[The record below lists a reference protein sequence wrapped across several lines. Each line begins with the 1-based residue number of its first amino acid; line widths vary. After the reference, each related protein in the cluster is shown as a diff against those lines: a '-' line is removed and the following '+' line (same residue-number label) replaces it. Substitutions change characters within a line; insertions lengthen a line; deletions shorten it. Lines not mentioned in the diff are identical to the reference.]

1 MRSYLQSI
9 ENYRGFAI
17 ICIVAVHCF
26 HYGMNT
32 DSGAW
37 LAFQNFFY
45 GSTALF
51 VFISGYMFHHV
62 FYSRKRK
69 VIDFYTSKFKAV
81 IIPYLVLGTLATS
94 LLYVTGTGFYES
106 NVQIDP
112 RMFFDSEDTTLLTT
126 LKYILTGRML
136 TAYWYIP
143 FAFLL
148 FLMAPLHVKFVELNG
163 KYQAII
169 LTILCTLSVFVHRSY
184 ENTNPFQMLV
194 YFTPLYLL
202 GCSFSKYRDV
212 LLLNAKVKMAALVFV
227 VILLCIY
234 EASIG
239 HRGNYIKDMLVFGGI
254 DTMFIQ
260 KVCMVVALFYL
271 FEVYQFKNR
280 MLSLLAKTSFG
291 IFFIHPWVLTILKRT
306 PLYDYASSS
315 EPNVFFF
322 LLTLAF
328 TLSVSMLIVL
338 FVKAILRNKPYS
350 QYVTGY

>member
-1 MRSYLQSI
+1 MRPYLQSI

-17 ICIVAVHCF
+17 VSIVAVHCF
-26 HYGMNT
+26 HYGMNAS
-32 DSGAW
+32 SGAW
-37 LAFQNFFY
+37 LAFQSFFY

-62 FYSRKRK
+62 FYSRRSKISK
-69 VIDFYTSKFKAV
+69 FYASKFKV
-81 IIPYLVLGTLATS
+81 VVIPYLILGTSATF
-94 LLYVTGTGFYES
+94 LLYVTGTGFYEAD
-106 NVQIDP
+106 VQFDP
-112 RMFFDSEDTTLLTT
+112 RIFFDSEDTAFITT
-126 LKYILTGRML
+126 IKYMVTGRML

-148 FLMAPLHVKFVELNG
+148 FSMAPLHIKFIELKG
-163 KYQAII
+163 KYQGAI
-169 LTILCTLSVFVHRSY
+169 LTVLCITSLLVHRSY
-184 ENTNPFQMLV
+184 ENNNPFQMLV

-202 GCSFSKYRDV
+202 GCSFSKYRDI
-212 LLLNAKVKMAALVFV
+212 LLLNAKLKLAALIIA
-227 VILLCIY
+227 VIMLCIY

-239 HRGNYIKDMLVFGGI
+239 HRGNYIKEMLLFRGI
-254 DTMFIQ
+254 DTMFVQ
-260 KVCMVVALFYL
+260 KVCMVLALFYF

-306 PLYDYASSS
+306 PLYDYASNS

-322 LLTLAF
+322 TLTLAF
-328 TLSVSMLIVL
+328 TLSASVLIVL
-338 FVKAILRNKPYS
+338 FVKSVLRNKPYS